1 MQLNIGHLDENG
13 VYNGSFSTLALHGQV
28 RAKVIR
34 GGATSFARLLAKG
47 GTG

>member
-28 RAKVIR
+28 RAKVSR
-34 GGATSFARLLAKG
+34 KE
-47 GTG
+47 